1 MEFAFRSVDE
11 LLTRI
16 VSASAAR
23 VAVHRHLALVVT
35 MHAAG
40 HLGRGHHAAGAGRGR
55 AHTECGHE
63 RRHHE
68 SPIRHDSIL
77 DRDVGAIKSRRPS
90 DATRCRQPSPR

>member
-16 VSASAAR
+16 VGASAAR

-68 SPIRHDSIL
+68 SPIRHYSIL
-77 DRDVGAIKSRRPS
+77 A
-90 DATRCRQPSPR
+90 